1 MSHALLL
8 FSFGATRSME
18 DVPGFLQRISRGRIS
33 PERLAE
39 VETHYA
45 LFQGRSP
52 LLESARR
59 LTQTLREIQPL
70 PVYEGTLFME
80 PTVEDAFQQMLR
92 DGVTEVSVLIP
103 TPFGGYRGMYLQRL
117 EALKH
122 QLGERFPKMEI
133 LPPCS
138 TRSEF
143 LAAHVAAVRDALR
156 EVADLEKTVVVFSAH
171 SVPVAVSEPYATEVR
186 TACEAIFSQLPEV
199 RCLIAW
205 QSASTSGPSAWL
217 EPDVCEV
224 LKGLPRLG
232 MAEVILVPLG
242 FLLENMETAYDLDVE
257 AVRTASE
264 CGLRVWR
271 LPVLEQ
277 LWRCV
282 GVVD

>member
-8 FSFGATRSME
+8 FSFGATRSMA

-52 LLESARR
+52 LLGAVQR
-59 LTQTLREIQPL
+59 LAQTLREIQPL

-117 EALKH
+117 ETLKR

-138 TRSEF
+138 TRTEF
-143 LAAHVAAVRDALR
+143 LAGHVAAVRDALR
-156 EVADLEKTVVVFSAH
+156 EVPDLGKTAVVFSAH

-186 TACEAIFSQLPEV
+186 TAYEAISRQLPEV
-199 RCLIAW
+199 RCLLAW
-205 QSASTSGPSAWL
+205 QSASTSGPSTWL

-224 LKGLPRLG
+224 LRELPRQG
-232 MAEVILVPLG
+232 VTEVLLVPLG

-257 AVRTASE
+257 AVQAARE
-264 CGLRVWR
+264 CGLRVQR
-271 LPVLEQ
+271 LPVLEGA
-277 LWRCV
+277 WRYF